1 MDEKK
6 LMTLVNLGT
15 VVMVLVL
22 AGAFA
27 AVIRAS
33 LQAIG
38 GGH

>member
-6 LMTLVNLGT
+6 LTTLVNIGT
-15 VVMVLVL
+15 VVLVLVL
-22 AGAFA
+22 AGAFM

-33 LQAIG
+33 LQAV

>member
-6 LMTLVNLGT
+6 LMALVNVGT
-15 VVMVLVL
+15 VVLILVL
-22 AGAFA
+22 AGAFT

-33 LQAIG
+33 LQAV